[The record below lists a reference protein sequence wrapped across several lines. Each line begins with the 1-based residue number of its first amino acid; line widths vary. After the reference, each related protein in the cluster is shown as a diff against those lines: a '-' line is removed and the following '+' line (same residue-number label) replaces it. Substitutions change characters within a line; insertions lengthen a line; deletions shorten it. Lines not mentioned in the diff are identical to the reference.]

1 MKTRGSARIVLFVAL
16 ALWAGAAL
24 RDAGDDWIDR
34 TVLPQVFSETSVEMR
49 DRHGALLRAYPV
61 SDGLMRMGLGE
72 LDEVDPL
79 YRAMLI
85 RYEDKRFFR
94 HSGVDPLAMARAV
107 GQAAM
112 SGQAVS
118 GGSTLTMQVARLLED
133 GTTGRW
139 SGKLRQ
145 MRVAMALERR
155 MSKDQILTLY
165 LTHAPFGGNL
175 EGVRAATYAWFGK
188 PPRRLRPE
196 EAALLVALPQSPTSR
211 RPDRHRAV
219 ARNARDRV
227 LDRMERDGVLDKST
241 ADVARHAPVP
251 FEMRAFPL
259 LAPHLADRLKAED
272 PPARRHDVTID
283 AELQA
288 KLQTLAARAATA
300 AGDRISAAIVVADHR
315 TGEILASVGSPGY
328 GPERDGYVDMT
339 RALRSPGSTLK
350 PLVYGLAFD
359 RGLAHPDTVIRD
371 APVQF
376 GTYAPRNFDGGFH
389 GDVTVREALQMS
401 LNIPVVKLTQALG
414 PARVMSALLR
424 SGAEPVV
431 PGGLP
436 GLAISL
442 GGVGITLEDLVQL
455 YAALAAGGQGPALHV
470 APGDASVPKRLMEP
484 EAAWQVGHILAGLA
498 PPPGAPRGALA
509 YKTGTSYGYRDTWA
523 VGFDGA
529 HVIGVWLGRPDG
541 TPVPGALG
549 ADLAA
554 PLLFEAF
561 GRLKPAFEDLPPPPP
576 ATLIVD
582 TADLPPPL
590 RRFRDR
596 GAVFAAPA
604 GAPELAFPPD
614 GARLSPSDR
623 LVVKLRG
630 GRAPFTVLA
639 NGQPLA
645 TGLRG
650 REWTLSHPGPGF
662 STLVVVDAD
671 GRSDRVRVELP

>member
-1 MKTRGSARIVLFVAL
+1 MTTRGAARAVLAAAL
-16 ALWAGAAL
+16 ILWTGATL
-24 RDAGDDWIDR
+24 RDAGDAWIDR
-34 TVLPQVFSETSVEMR
+34 TVLPQVFWETSVEVR

-61 SDGLMRMGLGE
+61 SDGLMRMGLSD
-72 LDEVDPL
+72 LADVDPL

-85 RYEDKRFFR
+85 RYEDKRFYS
-94 HSGVDPLAMARAV
+94 HPGVDLLAMARAT
-107 GQAAM
+107 GQAIL
-112 SGQAVS
+112 SGKAVS

-133 GTTGRW
+133 GSTGRW
-139 SGKLRQ
+139 AGKLRQ
-145 MRVAMALERR
+145 IRVALALERR
-155 MSKDQILTLY
+155 MPKERILSLY

-175 EGVRAATYAWFGK
+175 EGVRAASYAWFGK

-196 EAALLVALPQSPTSR
+196 EAALLVALPQSPTQR
-211 RPDRHRAV
+211 RPDRHAQA
-219 ARNARDRV
+219 ARSARDQV
-227 LDRMERDGVLDKST
+227 LDRMEAEAVLDPAT
-241 ADVARHAPVP
+241 AQVAQHAPVP
-251 FEMRAFPL
+251 HDMRAFPL
-259 LAPHLADRLKAED
+259 LAPHLADRLRADD
-272 PPARRHDVTID
+272 PTARRHDVTID
-283 AELQA
+283 ASLQA
-288 KLQTLAARAATA
+288 GLQGLAARAAKA
-300 AGDRISAAIVVADHR
+300 AGNRISAAIVVADHR
-315 TGEILASVGSPGY
+315 TGEILASVGSAGY
-328 GPERDGYVDMT
+328 EAARNGYVDMT

-359 RGLAHPDTVIRD
+359 RGLAHPETVIRD
-371 APVQF
+371 APAQF
-376 GTYAPRNFDGGFH
+376 GTYAPRNFDGEFH
-389 GDVTVREALQMS
+389 GDLPVRKALQLS
-401 LNIPVVKLTQALG
+401 LNVPVVKLTQALG
-414 PARVMSALLR
+414 PARVMSALRR

-431 PGGLP
+431 PGGRP

-442 GGVGITLEDLVQL
+442 GGVGVTLEDLVQL
-455 YAALAAGGQGPALHV
+455 YAALAAGGKGPRLTIM
-470 APGDASVPKRLMEP
+470 PGEQNTPKRLMGP
-484 EAAWQVGHILAGLA
+484 EAAWQVGHILAGLT

-561 GRLKPAFEDLPPPPP
+561 GRLKPAFDGLPPPPP
-576 ATLIVD
+576 TTLIVE

-590 RRFRDR
+590 QRFRDP

-604 GAPELAFPPD
+604 DAPELSFPPD

-630 GRAPFTVLA
+630 GQGPFSLLA
-639 NGQPLA
+639 DGRPIA

-650 REWTLSHPGPGF
+650 REWALPHPGAGF
-662 STLVVVDAD
+662 STLVIVDAN
-671 GRSDRVRVELP
+671 GRSDRVQVELQ